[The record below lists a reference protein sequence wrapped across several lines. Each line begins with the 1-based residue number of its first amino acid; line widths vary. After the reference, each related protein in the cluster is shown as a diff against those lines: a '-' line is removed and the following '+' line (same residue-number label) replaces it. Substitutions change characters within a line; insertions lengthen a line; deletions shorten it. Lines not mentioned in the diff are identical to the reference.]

1 MLYSSSMWK
10 PADVYQH
17 RSRSRIRWIAFV
29 LGAAF
34 TVGACAP
41 AEPPL
46 VISYDATPRAVP
58 TVVTPTPRSRRPT
71 RLPTPT
77 QGRSPTQPPLVV
89 VSFSTETPYPS
100 SESAVQTPDASPA
113 DAALD
118 ETPLPAAG
126 FTADDPTA
134 GAEPRL
140 TPAAATVVS
149 STPPVPNLTAVPV
162 SGSVPVS
169 PAPAF
174 PISPPRP
181 SATSVAHPTA
191 TPVRPAATAIP
202 GRVPEEQGQFVTSD
216 SRGARYY
223 YQRADPGWHRIHPDH
238 RVWFLTAEAL
248 LRVFPDRIPH
258 PTPTRA
264 VRAS

>member
-17 RSRSRIRWIAFV
+17 RSRSRTRWIAFV
-29 LGAAF
+29 LGAAL
-34 TVGACAP
+34 TAGACAP

-46 VISYDATPRAVP
+46 VISYDATPPAVP
-58 TVVTPTPRSRRPT
+58 TIVTPTPRPRRPT

-77 QGRSPTQPPLVV
+77 QGRSLTEPPPVV
-89 VSFSTETPYPS
+89 VSFSTETPYPP
-100 SESAVQTPDASPA
+100 SEPAGQTSDASPA

-118 ETPLPAAG
+118 ETPLPAAE

-134 GAEPRL
+134 GAEPRP
-140 TPAAATVVS
+140 TPAA
-149 STPPVPNLTAVPV
+149 PPALPSMPSGPDRTAVV
-162 SGSVPVS
+162 AGSIPVS
-169 PAPAF
+169 PAAAF
-174 PISPPRP
+174 PSPPSRP
-181 SATSVAHPTA
+181 SATPVVRPTA
-191 TPVRPAATAIP
+191 TPVPPAATAIP